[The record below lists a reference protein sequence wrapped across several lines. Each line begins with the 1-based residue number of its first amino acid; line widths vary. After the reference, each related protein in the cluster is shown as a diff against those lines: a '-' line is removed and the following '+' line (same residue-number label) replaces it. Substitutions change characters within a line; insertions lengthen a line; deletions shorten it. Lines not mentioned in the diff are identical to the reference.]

1 MSGPHRIRASKLRRI
16 APDGKLIGVV
26 RTALAQETRDT
37 QKIASLPRE
46 FVIEGGVHRKPRI
59 RYFLVV
65 ESQLRQAVGPE
76 PTPGGFIKG
85 QARIEAASRRDRI
98 ETQGL
103 ALLGFEG
110 VIVHLSPT

>member
-1 MSGPHRIRASKLRRI
+1 MRGPHRIRANKVRRI
-16 APDGKLIGVV
+16 APDGKLICVV

-37 QKIASLPRE
+37 QKITSFPRE
-46 FVIEGGVHRKPRI
+46 FVSESGVHRKPRI

-65 ESQLRQAVGPE
+65 ESQLSQAVGPE
-76 PTPGGFIKG
+76 PTPGRFIKG
-85 QARIEAASRRDRI
+85 QARIEAAFRRDCI
-98 ETQGL
+98 ETQSL

>member
-1 MSGPHRIRASKLRRI
+1 MRSPHRIHANKVARI

-26 RTALAQETRDT
+26 RTALPQETRDT

-46 FVIEGGVHRKPRI
+46 FVSKGRVHRKPWI

-76 PTPGGFIKG
+76 PTPCGFIKG
-85 QARIEAASRRDRI
+85 QAGIEAASRRDRI

>member
-1 MSGPHRIRASKLRRI
+1 MRGPHRIRASDVRRI
-16 APDGKLIGVV
+16 APDGKLRGVG
-26 RTALAQETRDT
+26 RTAMPQETRDT

-46 FVIEGGVHRKPRI
+46 FVSKGGVHRKPRI
-59 RYFLVV
+59 GYFLVV

-76 PTPGGFIKG
+76 PTPGGFIKC

-110 VIVHLSPT
+110 IIVHLSPT

>member
-1 MSGPHRIRASKLRRI
+1 MRGPHRIRANKVRRI
-16 APDGKLIGVV
+16 APDGKLIGVL
-26 RTALAQETRDT
+26 RTALPQKTRDA

-46 FVIEGGVHRKPRI
+46 FVSESSVHRKPRI

-65 ESQLRQAVGPE
+65 ESQLRHAVGPE

-85 QARIEAASRRDRI
+85 QARIEAASRRDGI

-110 VIVHLSPT
+110 IIVHLSAT